1 MSNKPNDNLDDD
13 LGDIPVRPRI
23 DILKERA
30 KLMGIPHSPNIGEAA
45 LAKKIE
51 EHDRNSQGIVA
62 DLVDTSGYDSTE
74 KLSRRELRILARKAA
89 QKLIRV
95 NVMPA
100 DPMRSQLN
108 GELIFVGNAEI
119 GTLGK
124 LIPFSTPGGYHIPE
138 MIYRVLKEKT
148 FTMFRTKKDNFGNE
162 IAYAIQRPA
171 YNIEILK
178 PLNEKQIK
186 KIADRQQL
194 QAKYD
199 EEQDPNYEID
209 ED

>member
-1 MSNKPNDNLDDD
+1 MC
-13 LGDIPVRPRI
+13 IR
-23 DILKERA
+23 
-30 KLMGIPHSPNIGEAA
+30 
-45 LAKKIE
+45 
-51 EHDRNSQGIVA
+51 DR
-62 DLVDTSGYDSTE
+62 
-74 KLSRRELRILARKAA
+74 
-89 QKLIRV
+89 
-95 NVMPA
+95 
-100 DPMRSQLN
+100 
-108 GELIFVGNAEI
+108 
-119 GTLGK
+119 
-124 LIPFSTPGGYHIPE
+124 
-138 MIYRVLKEKT
+138 
-148 FTMFRTKKDNFGNE
+148 DNFGNE